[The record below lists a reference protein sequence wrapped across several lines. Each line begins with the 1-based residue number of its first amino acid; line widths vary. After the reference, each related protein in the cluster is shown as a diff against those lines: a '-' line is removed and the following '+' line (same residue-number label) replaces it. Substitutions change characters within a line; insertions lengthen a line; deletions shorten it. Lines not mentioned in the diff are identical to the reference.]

1 MNTHESSCHPY
12 SLLILDYFEDTLEKS
27 NTGYLASTASSPSYV
42 DFGLFYILFELA
54 EEDNLPRF
62 HEDFDL
68 PHLGSFLQRIEDRP
82 QIKEYLQSP
91 RRMPR
96 YARKQDGSSLYTY
109 IEGKYSP
116 RIE

>member
-1 MNTHESSCHPY
+1 M
-12 SLLILDYFEDTLEKS
+12 ILDYFEEILEKS
-27 NTGYLASTASSPSYV
+27 STGYLASTSSSPSYV
-42 DFGLFYILFELA
+42 DFALFYILFELA
-54 EEDNLPRF
+54 EEDNLPQF

-68 PHLGSFLQRIEDRP
+68 PQLGTFLQRIESRP

-96 YARKQDGSSLYTY
+96 YARKQDGTSLYTY
-109 IEGKYSP
+109 IEGKYSH